1 MAYGVSRGT
10 REIGIRMALG
20 ADARAVV
27 RLVVREGLRLT
38 VLGVIAGLAL
48 AGGLGLGLSK
58 IFYGIGAIDPSVFVG
73 VTLLLLATAGLA
85 CFLPARRATRVNPTE
100 ALRSE

>member
-1 MAYGVSRGT
+1 
-10 REIGIRMALG
+10 LG

-27 RLVVREGLRLT
+27 SLVVREGLRLT
-38 VLGVIAGLAL
+38 TVGVIAGLAL

-58 IFYGIGAIDPSVFVG
+58 ILYGIGAIDPIVFIG